1 MLSRLFLNFGDTKT
15 VMGHSWPTVYFV
27 HFDETRIK
35 MRTGFEL
42 QTSETKMSRS
52 SPNAIHFKFSQH

>member
-35 MRTGFEL
+35 MRTGVEL
-42 QTSETKMSRS
+42 QTSEMYRS
-52 SPNAIHFKFSQH
+52 SPNAIPFKFSQH